1 MQAEELRA
9 ELSEVRAELK
19 EVSASLEEA
28 EEELEEA
35 QLQLRMAEVAQEEQ
49 QQRCASLLGLATCH
63 HCHLQAC
70 CGHTDSQQVQPER
83 EGSEI
88 AQGHL

>member
-35 QLQLRMAEVAQEEQ
+35 QVQLRKAEVAHEEQ
-49 QQRCASLLGLATCH
+49 QQRCFLTGANHMPSASLTSMLWSYGLAAAH
-63 HCHLQAC
+63 N
-70 CGHTDSQQVQPER
+70 
-83 EGSEI
+83 
-88 AQGHL
+88 